1 MNSFVACVDDKIVS
15 EQEPSPDVI
24 EKISRD
30 GRSCESAVIRNGST
44 LVFSSLGYG
53 RKTVTIWLPQTTMVD
68 LIGIQGSDD
77 ADVVASARSAT
88 LRWLHYGSSISHC
101 HSVKSPLQAW
111 PAIVSRKA
119 GLELT
124 SLGFAGQCMLDPF
137 VAQSIAAS
145 EADVIS
151 LSIGVNITG
160 ARAMNQRTFVPAV
173 HGFLDIIRE
182 RHPHTPI
189 VLVSSI
195 LWPGS
200 EDVPGPSDVRFND
213 DGSVTCFYTAI
224 RTMCDLER

>member
-1 MNSFVACVDDKIVS
+1 M
-15 EQEPSPDVI
+15 
-24 EKISRD
+24 
-30 GRSCESAVIRNGST
+30 
-44 LVFSSLGYG
+44 
-53 RKTVTIWLPQTTMVD
+53 
-68 LIGIQGSDD
+68 
-77 ADVVASARSAT
+77 
-88 LRWLHYGSSISHC
+88 
-101 HSVKSPLQAW
+101 
-111 PAIVSRKA
+111 SRKA

-213 DGSVTCFYTAI
+213 DGSVTCYSYGDPNDVRFGALTLADSRRELQSIVDIRHDEFGENIQYVNGLSLFGPDDVDEYPLPDGLHPDAKLYAEIAGRFYRQVFAEGGLVPVESLI
-224 RTMCDLER
+224 G